1 MSGDEIKKDAPE
13 PVENGH
19 GATATVP
26 EESAEQHLNGKLHTL
41 ESGAPPGDL
50 KQVILDGLEK
60 KSNGSM
66 WLWLMFIL
74 CLTPNIL
81 NGFHVSSYVFLSQ
94 MPSNYYCVMPEL
106 LANGWTHD
114 EIRNISTVD
123 GLGRNGTCTVLDWDY
138 QRFANMNYV
147 DALAYT
153 TSTSRPAERSCLGV
167 PGFQM
172 HYEQPVG
179 YSIVPEW
186 DLICERTAYRSTV
199 QVALSIGKFF
209 GASTFGILSDKYGRK
224 SSFAIAAVLYIVSG
238 VLTTFS
244 PVYILL
250 LLGRIGLGASAS
262 GVFYPPFALL
272 TENVGVRHRSWMSIA
287 FNFSYPIGML
297 ILAAAAYYIKPWRDL
312 SLALTIPSFLLI
324 FHLFFLVESPRWLL
338 SKGRER
344 RAYRMVFGRKPPP
357 ELCDSNSDKELS
369 PEELAAA
376 KDVPEPKVS
385 LAVRLRRSC
394 SEFTKL
400 YGTPALCRRALICH
414 FTWCVTSLCYY
425 VTALNA
431 DNFAANRNVYVA
443 TTGTVDIISYILSMV
458 VLAYFG
464 RKSTSFCLF
473 LYAGI
478 CLLVVLA
485 IPKENTTLIVSLAML
500 GRLGI
505 SAVYAVVTLHT
516 AEMFPTEIRN
526 TALGICST
534 MAHVGSMAAPYI
546 VDLLGQLAWWIPSTI
561 CGTAVLLAA
570 LFTLM
575 HPETKSVALKDHAKQ
590 EVEPSEPDREPMK
603 Q

>member
-13 PVENGH
+13 PVENGS
-19 GATATVP
+19 ATATTEP
-26 EESAEQHLNGKLHTL
+26 EQQLNGKLHSL
-41 ESGAPPGDL
+41 ETGTPPGDF
-50 KQVILDGLEK
+50 KQLILDGLEK
-60 KSNGSM
+60 KSNGSL

-94 MPSNYYCVMPEL
+94 MPANYYCVMPDL
-106 LANGWTHD
+106 LAHGWTHD
-114 EIRNISTVD
+114 EIRNISTPG
-123 GLGRNGTCTVLDWDY
+123 GLTRNGTCTVLDWDY
-138 QRFANMNYV
+138 ARFANMNYV
-147 DALAYT
+147 DALAWT
-153 TSTSRPAERSCLGV
+153 TGVTSRPGERTCLGV

-172 HYEQPVG
+172 HYEQPAG

-224 SSFAIAAVLYIVSG
+224 SSFTIAAILYIVSG

-244 PVYILL
+244 PVYALL

-262 GVFYPPFALL
+262 GVFYPPFAYGKRRRSAPILDEHSVQLL
-272 TENVGVRHRSWMSIA
+272 LPNWHA
-287 FNFSYPIGML
+287 D
-297 ILAAAAYYIKPWRDL
+297 LAAAAYYIKPWRDL

-324 FHLFFLVESPRWLL
+324 IHLYFLVESPRWLL

-344 RAYRMVFGRKPPP
+344 RAYRMVFGRKPPA
-357 ELCDSNSDKELS
+357 ELCDSSDKELS

-376 KDVPEPKVS
+376 KDVPEPKVPFS
-385 LAVRLRRSC
+385 VRVKRSC

-485 IPKENTTLIVSLAML
+485 IPKENTTLIVTLAML

-590 EVEPSEPDREPMK
+590 EVEPTTPDREPMK